1 MWHQNVG
8 YFVVWF
14 VNSATEKIQN
24 ILPHFFRVAS
34 GNLGRYMR
42 FDCQSFV
49 TLSRAANNK
58 LLADLRVKQT
68 VMPRQLVKTALWGH
82 QCLIL
87 VTASWCAL
95 NSTIASI
102 CIFASLQIMFVISW
116 NLRSKWTRCKQLRCT
131 TKTEVWCS
139 YICDPAKQTQITL
152 TIFKAQ
158 LRHQNEQQQSDNVES
173 LPSSSQEK
181 RKIQI
186 YAAARL
192 KNATLLCL
200 NILFMAL
207 AGKNRTYP
215 H

>member
-116 NLRSKWTRCKQLRCT
+116 NLRSNGLGANNSGVLQ
-131 TKTEVWCS
+131 
-139 YICDPAKQTQITL
+139 
-152 TIFKAQ
+152 
-158 LRHQNEQQQSDNVES
+158 
-173 LPSSSQEK
+173 
-181 RKIQI
+181 
-186 YAAARL
+186 RL
-192 KNATLLCL
+192 KFGVRTFAIQLNKLRLLL
-200 NILFMAL
+200 PFLKRN
-207 AGKNRTYP
+207 
-215 H
+215 